1 MKDILRYLFTHQ
13 TLFKDQAKDTLK
25 SISQGVYSEAEIAAF
40 ITVYLMRP
48 ITPDELAGF
57 REALLDLCIPVDCSD
72 YNTIDVCGTGGDE
85 KNTFNISTATA
96 FVLAGA
102 GIKVAKHGNYS
113 ASSVCG
119 SSNLLEYFGYRFSN
133 ESAKIRKELEQT
145 NFSYLHAPL
154 FHPAMKQVGPV
165 RKILGVRTF
174 FNLLG
179 PMVNPAKPQNQ
190 LVGVYN
196 QEVLE
201 LYSQVY
207 KNLGLN
213 YTLLHN
219 LDGYDEISLTNPFRV
234 ISKFEDRIFSP
245 EDIQLSTIHPIDL
258 AGGNSIGESAKLF
271 INLLEGKGTK
281 AQNNVVAANAAFGI
295 KCIFPEKSIAECLAT
310 ALESLE
316 KGKALTTF
324 KKLIEIQP

>member
-1 MKDILRYLFTHQ
+1 MKDTLRYLFAHQ
-13 TLFKDQAKDTLK
+13 TLFREQAKDTLK
-25 SISQGVYSEAEIAAF
+25 SISQGFYSEAEIAAF

-57 REALLDLCIPVDCSD
+57 RDALLDLCIPADCSD

-96 FVLAGA
+96 FILAGA
-102 GIKVAKHGNYS
+102 GIKVVKHGNYS

-119 SSNLLEYFGYRFSN
+119 SSNLLEHLGYRFSN
-133 ESAKIRKELEQT
+133 EAGKIRKELEQT
-145 NFSYLHAPL
+145 NFCYLHAPL

-165 RKILGVRTF
+165 RKSLGVRTF

-179 PMVNPAKPQNQ
+179 PMVNPARPQNQ

-196 QEVLE
+196 QEVME
-201 LYSQVY
+201 LYHHVY
-207 KNLGLN
+207 KTSGLN

-234 ISKFEDRIFSP
+234 ISQFDDRVFSP
-245 EDIQLSTIHPIDL
+245 EDIQLTTVHPVDL
-258 AGGNSIGESAKLF
+258 AGGKNIEDLAKLF
-271 INLLEGKGTK
+271 IHILEGNGTK
-281 AQNNVVAANAAFGI
+281 VQNDVVSANAAFGI
-295 KCIFPEKSIAECLAT
+295 KCMYPEKSIEECLAT
-310 ALESLE
+310 VRESLE
-316 KGKALTTF
+316 KGKALAAL
-324 KKLIEIQP
+324 KKLIKLQP